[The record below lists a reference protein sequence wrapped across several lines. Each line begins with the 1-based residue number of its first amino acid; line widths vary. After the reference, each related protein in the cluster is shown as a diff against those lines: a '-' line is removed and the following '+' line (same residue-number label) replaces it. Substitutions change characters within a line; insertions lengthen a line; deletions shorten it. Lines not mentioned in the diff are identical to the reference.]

1 MFNEEHPLEIL
12 VDSASEERYSK
23 LVLRDN
29 TDGSIQVSRLSGCV
43 CMYILYVKEGCSL
56 CVDVAVCVGARTYV
70 CFDSMTSMH

>member
-29 TDGSIQVSRLSGCV
+29 TDGSIQVSRLSGCACTYV
-43 CMYILYVKEGCSL
+43 HTYVKKAVL
-56 CVDVAVCVGARTYV
+56 CVL
-70 CFDSMTSMH
+70 M